1 MPQQIRPWVALM
13 TDNEKY
19 DFAQEFYFAM
29 RAAVTGRVSRD
40 TRKRIQKTKNASS
53 KPFGSGRD
61 PKTAADGL
69 DEVLNSFGWQN
80 QIAQAEL
87 FAKWAEVVGDLNA
100 ANSTP
105 ENLNQGTLTVRC
117 KSTAWATQLKL
128 MQAEILAQVQSKFAL
143 LDIENLRFVGPQAPS
158 WKKGQRSVPGRGP
171 RDTYG

>member
-1 MPQQIRPWVALM
+1 M
-13 TDNEKY
+13 TDNQHY

-40 TRKRIQKTKNASS
+40 TRKRIENAKNKIT
-53 KPFGSGRD
+53 KPFGPGRD
-61 PKTAADGL
+61 PKTAASGL
-69 DEVLNSFGWQN
+69 DDVLNSFGWQT

-100 ANSTP
+100 SNSNP
-105 ENLNQGTLTVRC
+105 ENLSQGTLTVRC

-128 MQAEILAQVQSKFAL
+128 MQAEILAKIQNQFAALEIEQV
-143 LDIENLRFVGPQAPS
+143 RFVGPQAPS

>member
-1 MPQQIRPWVALM
+1 MA
-13 TDNEKY
+13 DNEKH

-40 TRKRIQKTKNASS
+40 TRKRIENAKNKLS
-53 KPFGSGRD
+53 KPFGPGRD
-61 PKTAADGL
+61 PKTAASGL
-69 DEVLNSFGWQN
+69 DDVLNSFGWSN
-80 QIAQAEL
+80 QISQAEL
-87 FAKWAEVVGDLNA
+87 FAKWADVVGDLNA

-128 MQAEILAQVQSKFAL
+128 MQGEILAKIKQQYGAL
-143 LDIENLRFVGPQAPS
+143 EIENIRFVGPQAPS
-158 WKKGQRSVPGRGP
+158 WMKGLKSVPGRGP

>member
-1 MPQQIRPWVALM
+1 M
-13 TDNEKY
+13 TLRQVMTLSDNERF

-29 RAAVTGRVSRD
+29 RAAVTGRVGRD
-40 TRKRIQKTKNASS
+40 AKRRIEKAKNKAT
-53 KPFGSGRD
+53 KPFGPGRD
-61 PKTAADGL
+61 PKTAASGL
-69 DEVLNSFGWQN
+69 DEVLNSFGWQT

-100 ANSTP
+100 SNSNP

-128 MQAEILAQVQSKFAL
+128 MQGEILEKIQQKYGA
-143 LDIENLRFVGPQAPS
+143 LDIEQIKFVGPQAPS
-158 WKKGQRSVPGRGP
+158 WKKGQKSVPGRGP

>member
-1 MPQQIRPWVALM
+1 MIRLA
-13 TDNEKY
+13 DNEKH

-40 TRKRIQKTKNASS
+40 TRKRIKNAKNTLSR
-53 KPFGSGRD
+53 PFGPGRD
-61 PKTAADGL
+61 PKTAASGL
-69 DEVLNSFGWQN
+69 DDVLNSFGWSN

-128 MQAEILAQVQSKFAL
+128 MQAEILAKIKLQYGGL
-143 LDIENLRFVGPQAPS
+143 EIENLKFVGPQAPS
-158 WKKGQRSVPGRGP
+158 WKKGLKSVPGRGP

>member
-1 MPQQIRPWVALM
+1 M
-13 TDNEKY
+13 NEKEKF

-29 RAAVTGRVSRD
+29 RAAVTGRVNRD
-40 TRKRIQKTKNASS
+40 TRRRNEKAKNKLS
-53 KPFGSGRD
+53 KPFGAGRD
-61 PKTAADGL
+61 PHTAASGID
-69 DEVLNSFGWQN
+69 DILNSFGWQN

-87 FAKWAEVVGDLNA
+87 FAKWADLVGDLNA
-100 ANSTP
+100 TNSAP

-128 MQAEILAQVQSKFAL
+128 MQAEILAKVQQEYASL
-143 LDIENLRFVGPQAPS
+143 EIENIRFVGPQAPS

>member
-1 MPQQIRPWVALM
+1 M
-13 TDNEKY
+13 TDRDQT

-29 RAAVTGRVSRD
+29 RSAATGRVGRD
-40 TRKRIQKTKNASS
+40 TRKRIEKAKNKRT
-53 KPFGSGRD
+53 KPFGPGRD
-61 PKTAADGL
+61 PKTAASGL
-69 DEVLNSFGWQN
+69 DDVLNSFGWQN

-128 MQAEILAQVQSKFAL
+128 MHADILSKVQQQFAL
-143 LDIENLRFVGPQAPS
+143 LEIENIKFTGPQAPS